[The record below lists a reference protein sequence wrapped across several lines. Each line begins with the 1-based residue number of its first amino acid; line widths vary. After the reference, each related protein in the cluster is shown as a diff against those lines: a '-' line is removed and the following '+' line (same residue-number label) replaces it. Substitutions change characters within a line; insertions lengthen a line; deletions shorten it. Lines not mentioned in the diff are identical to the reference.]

1 MQCPEFIE
9 LCDNFTMVFST
20 VGQLRISTTS
30 LVTTFLV
37 FPLTFNF
44 RILNPLNYG
53 WLWSGGDISSSFAGW
68 NYFRHAPLFQWP
80 ISDNPLYGENI
91 AQSIIFTDTPPIFA
105 IPFKFIGFFT
115 TEIFQFTG
123 FQIATSFF
131 LLIYFSQK
139 ILNLYKL
146 DAGSR
151 IVGSILISQAPFYL
165 FRNQFEHYSLN
176 LMWVAIAALFLYL
189 KEKSVMPVT
198 RSDLKWWS
206 LIFIALIWMPY
217 LTIYVVIFLVPI
229 IIEKFINQPTQAL
242 KNRYLLQ
249 QLRNFLIVLIT
260 GLTINGY
267 WENAG
272 KSGAEGFGYYNANLL
287 SFINSNSGSGQSWSQ
302 IFQGFPSSSEGQYEG
317 FAYLGS
323 GTFFL
328 IVLNILLKNHS
339 TKKLFFEN
347 IKKHRFLAFSIFFTF
362 LWATAGNFTLG
373 NKTLLVLVFPSEVL
387 KFISIFRSSG
397 RFLIPVAF
405 LLMFFIIIV
414 TFKNF
419 RKKVSLVLIL
429 AALILTTYDQLPN
442 TKIIRDKQ
450 SKSNSLTFDQD
461 KIRNLLVRENIT
473 NIIFVEP
480 EMSAYIWKMN
490 IIGQASLLGIPVND
504 GFIARINQ
512 SRLDENILASRKA
525 ILMDELLPNRLYVL
539 YPDFIKK
546 HKDEIRDLKVN
557 HKFIEF
563 QESLLVVR

>member
-1 MQCPEFIE
+1 MIFPKI
-9 LCDNFTMVFST
+9 SS
-20 VGQLRISTTS
+20 LRISISS
-30 LVTTFLV
+30 LVTAFLV

-44 RILNPLNYG
+44 RILNPFNYG

-91 AQSIIFTDTPPIFA
+91 AQSIIFTDTPPLFA
-105 IPFKFIGFFT
+105 IPFKFIGLFT

-123 FQIATSFF
+123 FQIALSFF
-131 LLIYFSQK
+131 LIIYFSQK
-139 ILNLYKL
+139 ILDFYNL
-146 DAGSR
+146 DVGSR
-151 IVGSILISQAPFYL
+151 IIGSILISQAPFYL

-176 LMWVAIAALFLYL
+176 LMWVAIAALLLYL
-189 KEKSVMPVT
+189 KEKSVLPVM

-206 LIFIALIWMPY
+206 LILIALIWMPY
-217 LTIYVVIFLVPI
+217 LTIYVLIFLVPT
-229 IIEKFINQPTQAL
+229 IIEKFINQPTQGL

-249 QLRNFLIVLIT
+249 QIRNFVIVLIA
-260 GLTINGY
+260 GLTIDGY

-287 SFINSNSGSGQSWSQ
+287 SFVNSNSGSDQSWSK
-302 IFQGFPSSSEGQYEG
+302 IFRGFPSSSDGQYEG

-323 GTFFL
+323 GIFFL
-328 IVLNILLKNHS
+328 IVLNVLLRNHS
-339 TKKLFFEN
+339 TKKLFLEN
-347 IKKHRFLAFSIFFTF
+347 VKKHRFLALSSILTL

-373 NKTLLVLVFPSEVL
+373 NKTLLTFVFPSEIL
-387 KFISIFRSSG
+387 KFISVFRSSG
-397 RFLIPVAF
+397 RFLIPIAF
-405 LLMFFIIIV
+405 LLMFFTIIV

-419 RKKVSLVLIL
+419 KGKVSMVLIL
-429 AALILTTYDQLPN
+429 AALTLTTYDQLPN
-442 TKIIRDKQ
+442 TEIMRAKQ

-473 NIIFVEP
+473 SIVFVEP

-512 SRLDENILASRKA
+512 LRLDENILASRKA
-525 ILMDELLPNRLYVL
+525 ILKGELLPKRLYVL
-539 YPDFIKK
+539 YPDFIEK
-546 HKDEIRDLKVN
+546 HKDEISKLKVN
-557 HKFIEF
+557 SRIIEF

>member
-1 MQCPEFIE
+1 MRFNE
-9 LCDNFTMVFST
+9 LCNNFWMVLPKISS
-20 VGQLRISTTS
+20 LRISVSS
-30 LVTTFLV
+30 LVTAFLV

-44 RILNPLNYG
+44 RILNPFNYG

-105 IPFKFIGFFT
+105 IPFKFIGVFT

-123 FQIATSFF
+123 FSIAISFF

-151 IVGSILISQAPFYL
+151 IIGSILISQAPFYL

-189 KEKSVMPVT
+189 REKSVMPVM

-206 LIFIALIWMPY
+206 LILIALIWMPY
-217 LTIYVVIFLVPI
+217 LTIYVLIFLVPT
-229 IIEKFINQPTQAL
+229 IIEKFINQPTQGL
-242 KNRYLLQ
+242 KIRFLLQ
-249 QLRNFLIVLIT
+249 QSRNFLIVLIT
-260 GLTINGY
+260 GLMIDGY

-287 SFINSNSGSGQSWSQ
+287 SFINSNSGSDQSWSQ
-302 IFQGFPSSSEGQYEG
+302 IFRGFPPSSDGQYEG

-323 GTFFL
+323 GIFFL
-328 IVLNILLKNHS
+328 ILLNILLRKHS
-339 TKKLFFEN
+339 TKRLFLEN
-347 IKKHRFLAFSIFFTF
+347 VKKHKFLALSSILTF

-373 NKTLLVLVFPSEVL
+373 NKTLLRLDFSPEIV
-387 KFISIFRSSG
+387 KYISVFRSSG
-397 RFLIPVAF
+397 RFLIPIAF
-405 LLMFFIIIV
+405 LLTFYAIII

-419 RKKVSLVLIL
+419 REKGSIVLIA
-429 AALILTTYDQLPN
+429 AALILTTYDQFPN
-442 TKIIRDKQ
+442 TQMIREKQ
-450 SKSNSLTFDQD
+450 SKSNSLTSDQS
-461 KIRNLLVRENIT
+461 KIRSILVSENIN

-480 EMSAYIWKMN
+480 EMSAYVWKMN

-512 SRLDENILASRKA
+512 SKLDENILASRKV
-525 ILMDELLPNRLYVL
+525 ILEGGLLPNCLYVL
-539 YPDFIKK
+539 YPDFIEK
-546 HKDEIRDLKVN
+546 HKDEISNLKIN
-557 HKFIEF
+557 HKIIEF
-563 QESLLVVR
+563 QESLLVVG

>member
-1 MQCPEFIE
+1 
-9 LCDNFTMVFST
+9 MVIPKISS
-20 VGQLRISTTS
+20 LRISVSS
-30 LVTTFLV
+30 LVTAFLV

-68 NYFRHAPLFQWP
+68 NYFRHTPLFQWP
-80 ISDNPLYGENI
+80 ISDNPLYGDNI

-123 FQIATSFF
+123 FQIAISFF

-139 ILNLYKL
+139 ILNLFKL

-151 IVGSILISQAPFYL
+151 IIGSILISQAPFYL

-189 KEKSVMPVT
+189 KEKSVMPVM

-206 LIFIALIWMPY
+206 LILIALIWMPY
-217 LTIYVVIFLVPI
+217 LTIYVLIFLVPT
-229 IIEKFINQPTQAL
+229 IIEKFINQPTQEL

-249 QLRNFLIVLIT
+249 QIRNFLIVLIT
-260 GLTINGY
+260 GLTIDGY

-287 SFINSNSGSGQSWSQ
+287 SFINPNSGSDRSWSQ
-302 IFQGFPSSSEGQYEG
+302 IFGGFPSSSDGQYEG

-323 GTFFL
+323 GIFFL
-328 IVLNILLKNHS
+328 ILLNILLRKNS
-339 TKKLFFEN
+339 TKKLFLKN
-347 IKKHRFLAFSIFFTF
+347 VKKHRFLALSIIFTF
-362 LWATAGNFTLG
+362 LWATAGSFTLG
-373 NKTLLVLVFPSEVL
+373 NKTLLVLDFPSEIL
-387 KFISIFRSSG
+387 KFISVFRSSG
-397 RFLIPVAF
+397 RFLIPIAF
-405 LLMFFIIIV
+405 LLMFFTIIV

-419 RKKVSLVLIL
+419 KKKVSMVLIL
-429 AALILTTYDQLPN
+429 AALTLTTYDQLPN
-442 TKIIRDKQ
+442 AKIIREKQ

-461 KIRNLLVRENIT
+461 KIRNLLIREKIT
-473 NIIFVEP
+473 DIVFVEP
-480 EMSAYIWKMN
+480 EMSAYIWKMD

-512 SRLDENILASRKA
+512 SKLDENILASRKV
-525 ILMDELLPNRLYVL
+525 ILEDELLPKRLYVL
-539 YPDFIKK
+539 YPDFIEK
-546 HKDEIRDLKVN
+546 HKDEISNLKLK
-557 HKFIEF
+557 HKTIEF